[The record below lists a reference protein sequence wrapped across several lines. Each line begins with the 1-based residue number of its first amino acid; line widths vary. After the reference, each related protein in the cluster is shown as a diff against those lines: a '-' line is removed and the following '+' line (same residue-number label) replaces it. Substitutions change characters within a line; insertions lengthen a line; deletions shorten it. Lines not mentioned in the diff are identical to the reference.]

1 MRKLTEHIIAVAG
14 RILFIGFTMQII
26 FGMIWMAGNFAHCQQ
41 FGKVNSLLY
50 PAVLMIAKG
59 MGRIFPVP
67 YYCFVY
73 IFQVGLCF
81 YAVYLFVGI
90 AQDTFFSSGNGE
102 PVKHCGISRFRKSF
116 RIWASL
122 AAITAVPVMQCAL
135 ALLPYAMTGAFM
147 LLELGYAIK
156 IIFCGKENRI
166 SDMAKILAFW
176 MLQAL
181 LLHEYMLFGAVPVIV
196 VLITGL
202 FGGASEASF
211 DAEIEK
217 PSAVRFRKTAYNAAA
232 AIAAL
237 VMLSAVYGACERT
250 GLYEEKNPGFIKGL
264 FSRTCLTTVLWDWD
278 TWTDELVEQLAWEVR
293 YSASYYADNITLEV
307 EPYIDEKYGDGAKE
321 FYMSTIDYA
330 WKSYKTDIIH
340 EILWDIA
347 GYGVSPVIIKRQL
360 SGLGY
365 MSLTAR
371 NYDMMKRS
379 TPILTKYYVNYFL
392 EWFMAALIILIICAM
407 ATAVNLLCNVLS
419 STKQIRQSEK
429 EGSKKA
435 GRQKIISLLIL
446 FLTAACMCARYVL
459 MGAGIM
465 DYKRTIMITMLWIM
479 LMLFPVF
486 GTGKT
491 LCNGGKDE
499 GCKDRKTE

>member
-41 FGKVNSLLY
+41 FGEVNSLLY

-81 YAVYLFVGI
+81 YAAYLFVGI
-90 AQDTFFSSGNGE
+90 AQDTFFYSGNSGSD
-102 PVKHCGISRFRKSF
+102 KHRGIGQFKKLF
-116 RIWASL
+116 RIWSAM
-122 AAITAVPVMQCAL
+122 AVITAVPVMQCML
-135 ALLPYAMTGAFM
+135 ALLPYAMTGALM
-147 LLELGYAIK
+147 LMELGAAIK
-156 IIFCGKENRI
+156 IISGRDQRLSE
-166 SDMAKILAFW
+166 MARVLAFW

-202 FGGASEASF
+202 FGGASEASLY
-211 DAEIEK
+211 AEIEK
-217 PSAVRFRKTAYNAAA
+217 PSAKRFRKTAYNAAA

-250 GLYEEKNPGFIKGL
+250 GLYEEKNPGLIKGL

-278 TWTDELVEQLAWEVR
+278 TWTDELVDQLAWEVR

-321 FYMSTIDYA
+321 FYLSTIDDA
-330 WKSYKTDIIH
+330 WTSYKTDIIH
-340 EILWDIA
+340 ETLWDIA
-347 GYGVSPVIIKRQL
+347 GYGISPVIIKRQL

-379 TPILTKYYVNYFL
+379 TPILTKYYVNFFL
-392 EWFMAALIILIICAM
+392 DWCMAAFTILIICAM
-407 ATAVNLLCNVLS
+407 ATAVNRLFNAFSDV
-419 STKQIRQSEK
+419 KQIRRCRKEK
-429 EGSKKA
+429 SKGIEK
-435 GRQKIISLLIL
+435 RKIVSLLLL
-446 FLTAACMCARYVL
+446 FLTAACMCIRYVF

-465 DYKRTIMITMLWIM
+465 DYKRTIMITMLWIT